1 MKDIRKGNDIN
12 VRWGIYAEGAPFSLE
27 GKEISLYLRT
37 PYGKKE
43 VTPVVEGNAVLWT
56 FLGKDQKHTGKHS
69 LELVINEDA
78 EGMVTTDACD
88 FVNLVSCSC
97 KVGGAD
103 EANVTTESI
112 ELTSELGFLPYDDA
126 ELREAIEGKVDKE
139 EGKGLSTNDYT
150 DEDKKKN
157 VVASFLNGESLQGLP
172 FGYVGGTYQS
182 YQFDGE
188 VSEEMDLG
196 QIAEYYYGNIAFSY
210 EGKLYEFKIAD
221 LKSKG
226 ATLGTIYVSVN
237 EDYHLIV
244 KQFAP
249 RVALLGWRTYVDRTK
264 MPSAWVEGGGSGGG
278 SYDDTGIKKDI
289 SDLKANDALQDTK
302 LAKLSARV
310 DNLEEG
316 CLHRATYGVDT
327 YDEVK
332 ALWEAGKHVI
342 CSYNGIDY
350 LLSVVYETQIFFN
363 AVNGYTSYR
372 VFVNSNNVWGKQ
384 SYQLEQ
390 TSNKTTTISESST
403 DTQYPSAKAVY
414 DATQKMMPATPSG
427 DPMHYMFEAA
437 GATYNATDAD
447 IPMVGMYGDSYVHKA
462 KHWHLNELGDLTTQ
476 EIREIYASRY
486 PCTAWNKNTQLYF
499 SSFPFRTNMSDAR
512 TSNAG
517 LALLNT
523 FSSCKCKNIII
534 NSKVYSLGINNMTS
548 VFIYANNLEKILNEL
563 NVSSIS
569 TIGDSFRYLYK
580 LKEVRLKGL
589 KGELNIKESNLLSN
603 ASILFMIQNEAA
615 VSAITITLHADAYD
629 RAMADAEITAAL
641 AAHPNVSLAKA

>member
-1 MKDIRKGNDIN
+1 MKDIRIGNDIN
-12 VRWGIYAEGAPFSLE
+12 VRWSIFSEGVPFILD
-27 GKEISLYLRT
+27 GRDISVYLRT
-37 PYGKKE
+37 PFGKGKIE
-43 VTPVVEGNAVLWT
+43 QFIILDNVIEWT
-56 FLGKDQKHTGKHS
+56 FPGKQQKYLGKHS
-69 LELVINEDA
+69 LTLVINEDA
-78 EGMVTTDACD
+78 DGMITTDACD
-88 FVNLVSCSC
+88 FVNLVKCSC
-97 KVGGAD
+97 QAHGAD
-103 EANVTTESI
+103 DSGVQTEVVALTSNLEYVANV
-112 ELTSELGFLPYDDA
+112 G
-126 ELREAIEGKVDKE
+126 
-139 EGKGLSTNDYT
+139 
-150 DEDKKKN
+150 
-157 VVASFLNGESLQGLP
+157 
-172 FGYVGGTYQS
+172 
-182 YQFDGE
+182 
-188 VSEEMDLG
+188 
-196 QIAEYYYGNIAFSY
+196 
-210 EGKLYEFKIAD
+210 
-221 LKSKG
+221 
-226 ATLGTIYVSVN
+226 
-237 EDYHLIV
+237 
-244 KQFAP
+244 
-249 RVALLGWRTYVDRTK
+249 
-264 MPSAWVEGGGSGGG
+264 GGG
-278 SYDDTGIKKDI
+278 SYEDIKKDI

-534 NSKVYSLGINNMTS
+534 NSKVYSLGINNMTY

>member
-1 MKDIRKGNDIN
+1 MKDRRIGIDIN
-12 VRWGIYAEGAPFSLE
+12 VEWSILGDGVPYILD
-27 GKEISLYLRT
+27 GKDVTLILCT
-37 PYGKKE
+37 PYGKHQ
-43 VTPVVEGNAVLWT
+43 VANFTISGNQVRWT
-56 FLGKDQKHTGKHS
+56 FAGKDQHSTGKYS
-69 LELVINEDA
+69 LELIVNKDKLGQVI
-78 EGMVTTDACD
+78 TDACN
-88 FVNLVSCSC
+88 FVNLVNCSC

-302 LAKLSARV
+302 LAKLSSEIEQVSENKQDKISDLDSIRSGAS
-310 DNLEEG
+310 
-316 CLHRATYGVDT
+316 
-327 YDEVK
+327 K
-332 ALWEAGKHVI
+332 GK
-342 CSYNGIDY
+342 
-350 LLSVVYETQIFFN
+350 
-363 AVNGYTSYR
+363 TS
-372 VFVNSNNVWGKQ
+372 
-384 SYQLEQ
+384 EQ

-427 DPMHYMFEAA
+427 DPMHYMFEMA

-486 PCTAWNKNTQLYF
+486 PCTVWNKNTQQYF
-499 SSFPFRTNMSDAR
+499 TSFPFRTNMSDAR

-517 LALLNT
+517 LALQNT